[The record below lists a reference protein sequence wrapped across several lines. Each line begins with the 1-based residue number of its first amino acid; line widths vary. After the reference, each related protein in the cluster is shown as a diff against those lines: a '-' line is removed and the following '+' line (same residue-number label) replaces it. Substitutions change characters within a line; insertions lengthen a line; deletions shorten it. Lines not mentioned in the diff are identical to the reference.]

1 MTTAAS
7 TTAPLNDEKVIEE
20 AASVS
25 PLIAKSLEKSK
36 LLAAK
41 SLFTAKKSSAFMWHA
56 WLGSAATAEENV
68 VSLAKA
74 MAVKGMEV
82 ESKAKAEMSEKV
94 GKVKSTSTKTKAK
107 LTGISKEKMDTV
119 EKYINKG
126 LNKSLHAVGVPTR
139 GDMDKLALLMTDMSK
154 SIEELTAISETKS
167 KRGASKSASP

>member
-7 TTAPLNDEKVIEE
+7 TEE
-20 AASVS
+20 TMTEESASEATFAS

-36 LLAAK
+36 LFAAK
-41 SLFTAKKSSAFMWHA
+41 SLFTAKKSSKFMWHA

-74 MAVKGMEV
+74 MAVKGLEV
-82 ESKAKAEMSEKV
+82 ESKAKAEMAEKV
-94 GKVKSTSTKTKAK
+94 GKVKTTSIKTKAK
-107 LTGISKEKMDTV
+107 LTGLSKDKMETV
-119 EKYINKG
+119 EKFINKG

-154 SIEELTAISETKS
+154 SIEELTAISDGKS
-167 KRGASKSASP
+167 KRSTGKSASV